1 MPQSG
6 LPDVTVPRR
15 LRAPAPGWTTTAD
28 VIVVGSGIAGLTTA
42 LRLRRRVDRVLLV
55 TKTVLDEGSTA
66 WAQGGIAAVMSPE
79 DSPAEHIHDTL
90 VAGVGLC
97 DVDAVETLVREG
109 TDAVVGPHRARGRVR
124 PWRHG
129 GLSLTREGGHH
140 RDRILHA
147 GGDAT
152 GREIS
157 RALIAA
163 LDRVRDD
170 PGIEVIEHA
179 LVVDL
184 LTDADQRVCGVTLH
198 VIGEGQVDGVGA
210 AHARA
215 VVLATG
221 GLGQIY
227 ASTTNPSVATGDGM
241 AAALR
246 AGAVLADLEF
256 VQFHPTVLWLG
267 EGSRGQQ
274 PLISEAVRGEGAFLV
289 DEAGE
294 RFMQGQHPLADL
306 APRDVVAR
314 AIIARMR
321 ETGTD
326 HVYLDCRHL
335 GRRVPRAALP
345 VDRLP
350 LSRARVRP
358 RDAAAAG
365 RTGAALRQ
373 RRGAHRPART
383 VLARGSLRVRRDL
396 VHRRARRQPAREQLA
411 PRGARLRAPHR
422 RRPHDPARLRVSSP
436 RRRPSH
442 PAVSG
447 ADPRQAPTR
456 RAARHDRGV
465 RDGPLGRVA
474 RRGAGD
480 PRRARG
486 SRGHRRRRQAGR
498 TQELGG
504 DQPAPPRT
512 GPDVCAQP
520 CGTRP
525 VAVTC
530 ARTSRRATTS
540 TSCTTCTCS
549 APTPG
554 SSRPCRAVPR
564 SNLDG
569 LDLDHQARA
578 RLRRGLLTDE
588 RTPVTTDGLS
598 GFPHEWATAL
608 VDVALRRGPRSR
620 RRRRDDPGHD
630 PG

>member
-6 LPDVTVPRR
+6 LPDVTVSRR

-79 DSPAEHIHDTL
+79 DSAAEHVHDTL

-97 DVDAVETLVREG
+97 DVEAVEALVTEG
-109 TDAVVGPHRARGRVR
+109 TDAVWDLIALGADFDRGDS
-124 PWRHG
+124 G

-170 PGIEVIEHA
+170 PGIEIIEHA

-184 LTDADQRVCGVTLH
+184 LTDAEERVCGVTLH

-321 ETGTD
+321 ETRTD

-335 GRRVPRAALP
+335 GADFLEQRFPSIVQRCRELGFDPATQLLP
-345 VDRLP
+345 VAP
-350 LSRARVRP
+350 AQHYASGGVRTDL
-358 RDAAAAG
+358 RG
-365 RTGAALRQ
+365 RTSVEGLYACGETSCTGVHGANRLASNSLLEGLVFARRIADDLTARLGAGELPETTPVEPQGEPELIRGKRRIDVQRAMTAGSGTVRSAASLAATESTLAELAARAVTDDADKQGGPKSWETTNLLHLGRALTYAAALREET
-373 RRGAHRPART
+373 RGGHVREDFPARDDAHF
-383 VLARGSLRVRRDL
+383 LHH
-396 VHRRARRQPAREQLA
+396 VHLRRAPSGKVEAR
-411 PRGARLRAPHR
+411 
-422 RRPHDPARLRVSSP
+422 V
-436 RRRPSH
+436 
-442 PAVSG
+442 V
-447 ADPRQAPTR
+447 
-456 RAARHDRGV
+456 
-465 RDGPLGRVA
+465 
-474 RRGAGD
+474 
-480 PRRARG
+480 
-486 SRGHRRRRQAGR
+486 
-498 TQELGG
+498 
-504 DQPAPPRT
+504 
-512 GPDVCAQP
+512 
-520 CGTRP
+520 P
-525 VAVTC
+525 V
-530 ARTSRRATTS
+530 
-540 TSCTTCTCS
+540 
-549 APTPG
+549 PQ
-554 SSRPCRAVPR
+554 
-564 SNLDG
+564 SNLEG
-569 LDLDHQARA
+569 LDLDNTAAAESAVAHDDSRMEG
-578 RLRRGLLTDE
+578 RR
-588 RTPVTTDGLS
+588 
-598 GFPHEWATAL
+598 
-608 VDVALRRGPRSR
+608 
-620 RRRRDDPGHD
+620 
-630 PG
+630 

>member
-1 MPQSG
+1 MNDSG
-6 LPDVTVPRR
+6 ITLPRR
-15 LRAPAPGWTTTAD
+15 LRAPEPGWTATAD

-97 DVDAVETLVREG
+97 DVDAVRTLVTEG
-109 TDAVVGPHRARGRVR
+109 TDAVWDLIALGADFDRGDA
-124 PWRHG
+124 G
-129 GLSLTREGGHH
+129 DLSLTREGGHH

-184 LTDADQRVCGVTLH
+184 LTDADRRVCGVTLH
-198 VIGEGQVDGVGA
+198 VIGAGQVDGVGA

-314 AIIARMR
+314 AIIRRMR

-335 GRRVPRAALP
+335 GADFLEQRFPSIVARCRELGFDPATQLLPVAPAQHYASGGVRTDLRGRTSLEGLYACGETSCTGVHGANRLASNSLLEGLVFARRIADDLTARLGAGELPATVPVQGEDGDGTVPPELVRGKRRLDVQRAMTAGAGTVRSAASLAATEEALAAVTAKAADDADRQGGPKSWETTNLVHLGRALTHAAALREETRGGHVREDYPTRDDERFLHHVHLTRQASGRLGASVVPVPRA
-345 VDRLP
+345 
-350 LSRARVRP
+350 
-358 RDAAAAG
+358 
-365 RTGAALRQ
+365 
-373 RRGAHRPART
+373 
-383 VLARGSLRVRRDL
+383 
-396 VHRRARRQPAREQLA
+396 
-411 PRGARLRAPHR
+411 
-422 RRPHDPARLRVSSP
+422 
-436 RRRPSH
+436 
-442 PAVSG
+442 
-447 ADPRQAPTR
+447 
-456 RAARHDRGV
+456 
-465 RDGPLGRVA
+465 
-474 RRGAGD
+474 
-480 PRRARG
+480 
-486 SRGHRRRRQAGR
+486 
-498 TQELGG
+498 
-504 DQPAPPRT
+504 
-512 GPDVCAQP
+512 
-520 CGTRP
+520 
-525 VAVTC
+525 
-530 ARTSRRATTS
+530 
-540 TSCTTCTCS
+540 
-549 APTPG
+549 
-554 SSRPCRAVPR
+554 
-564 SNLDG
+564 NLDG
-569 LDLDHQARA
+569 LDLDAGVPD
-578 RLRRGLLTDE
+578 RGAEGVAAQTDP
-588 RTPVTTDGLS
+588 R
-598 GFPHEWATAL
+598 HEET
-608 VDVALRRGPRSR
+608 R
-620 RRRRDDPGHD
+620 
-630 PG
+630 

>member
-6 LPDVTVPRR
+6 LTELTGLTDLTVPRR

-28 VIVVGSGIAGLTTA
+28 VIVVGSGVAGLTTA

-55 TKTVLDEGSTA
+55 TKTVLDEGSTG

-79 DSPAEHIHDTL
+79 DSAAEHIHDTL

-97 DVDAVETLVREG
+97 DVAAVETLVREG
-109 TDAVVGPHRARGRVR
+109 TDAVWDLIALGAEFDRGDT
-124 PWRHG
+124 G
-129 GLSLTREGGHH
+129 QISLTREGGHH

-184 LTDADQRVCGVTLH
+184 LTDTDARVCGVTLH

-246 AGAVLADLEF
+246 AGAVVADLEF

-289 DEAGE
+289 DASGE

-314 AIIARMR
+314 AIIRRMR

-335 GRRVPRAALP
+335 GAEFLEQRFPSIVQRCRELGFDPATQPLPVAPAQHYASGGVRTDLLGRSSLEGLYACGETSCTGVHGANRLASNSLLEGLVFARRIADDLTARLGAGELPETTPVTASGEPEPELIRGKRRMDVQRAMTAGAGTVRSADSLAATQSTLAGLAARAATDDTGKQGGPKSWETTNL
-345 VDRLP
+345 LH
-350 LSRARVRP
+350 LGRALTY
-358 RDAAAAG
+358 A
-365 RTGAALRQ
+365 AALREET
-373 RRGAHRPART
+373 RGGHVREDFPTRDDDRFLHH
-383 VLARGSLRVRRDL
+383 VHLARSPDGML
-396 VHRRARRQPAREQLA
+396 VAEVVP
-411 PRGARLRAPHR
+411 
-422 RRPHDPARLRVSSP
+422 
-436 RRRPSH
+436 
-442 PAVSG
+442 
-447 ADPRQAPTR
+447 
-456 RAARHDRGV
+456 
-465 RDGPLGRVA
+465 
-474 RRGAGD
+474 
-480 PRRARG
+480 
-486 SRGHRRRRQAGR
+486 
-498 TQELGG
+498 
-504 DQPAPPRT
+504 
-512 GPDVCAQP
+512 
-520 CGTRP
+520 
-525 VAVTC
+525 
-530 ARTSRRATTS
+530 
-540 TSCTTCTCS
+540 
-549 APTPG
+549 
-554 SSRPCRAVPR
+554 VPR

-569 LDLDHQARA
+569 LDLDHNVA
-578 RLRRGLLTDE
+578 E
-588 RTPVTTDGLS
+588 TT
-598 GFPHEWATAL
+598 
-608 VDVALRRGPRSR
+608 VAEDDSR
-620 RRRRDDPGHD
+620 IEGHR
-630 PG
+630 

>member
-1 MPQSG
+1 MPPRG
-6 LPDVTVPRR
+6 LQDVTVPRR

-42 LRLRRRVDRVLLV
+42 LRLRRRVARVLLV

-109 TDAVVGPHRARGRVR
+109 TDAVWDLIALGAEFDRGDS
-124 PWRHG
+124 G

-184 LTDADQRVCGVTLH
+184 LTDASQRVCGVTLH

-306 APRDVVAR
+306 APRDVVSR
-314 AIIARMR
+314 AIIRRMR
-321 ETGTD
+321 ETGAD

-335 GRRVPRAALP
+335 GAEFLEQRFPSIVQRCRELGFDPATQLLP
-345 VDRLP
+345 VAPAQHYASGGIRTDLQ
-350 LSRARVRP
+350 
-358 RDAAAAG
+358 G
-365 RTGAALRQ
+365 RS
-373 RRGAHRPART
+373 
-383 VLARGSLRVRRDL
+383 SLEGL
-396 VHRRARRQPAREQLA
+396 YA
-411 PRGARLRAPHR
+411 
-422 RRPHDPARLRVSSP
+422 
-436 RRRPSH
+436 
-442 PAVSG
+442 
-447 ADPRQAPTR
+447 
-456 RAARHDRGV
+456 
-465 RDGPLGRVA
+465 
-474 RRGAGD
+474 
-480 PRRARG
+480 
-486 SRGHRRRRQAGR
+486 
-498 TQELGG
+498 
-504 DQPAPPRT
+504 
-512 GPDVCAQP
+512 
-520 CGTRP
+520 CGE
-525 VAVTC
+525 
-530 ARTSRRATTS
+530 
-540 TSCTTCTCS
+540 TSCTGVHGANRLASNSLLEGLVFARRIADDLTTRLGAGELPETTPAETGGRPELVRGKRRLDVQRAMTAGAGTVRS
-549 APTPG
+549 AESLAATQATLAAVAE
-554 SSRPCRAVPR
+554 RAATADPERMGGPKSWETTNLLHLGQALTYAATLREETRGGHVREDFPNRDDERFLHHIHLRRSVEGALAVELVPVPR

-569 LDLDHQARA
+569 LDLDHTAAEKAVAHDDSRMDG
-578 RLRRGLLTDE
+578 RR
-588 RTPVTTDGLS
+588 
-598 GFPHEWATAL
+598 
-608 VDVALRRGPRSR
+608 
-620 RRRRDDPGHD
+620 
-630 PG
+630 

>member
-1 MPQSG
+1 MAAMSASG
-6 LPDVTVPRR
+6 ITIPRR

-79 DSPAEHIHDTL
+79 DSPPEHVHDTL

-97 DVDAVETLVREG
+97 DVEAVETLVREG
-109 TDAVVGPHRARGRVR
+109 TDAVWDLIALGAEFDRGDT
-124 PWRHG
+124 G
-129 GLSLTREGGHH
+129 KISLTREGGHH

-152 GREIS
+152 GKEIS

-163 LDRVRDD
+163 LHRVIDD

-184 LTDADQRVCGVTLH
+184 LTDEAQRVCGVTLH
-198 VIGEGQVDGVGA
+198 VIGEGQAEGVGA

-227 ASTTNPSVATGDGM
+227 ASTTNPAVATGDGM

-246 AGAVLADLEF
+246 AGAELADLEF

-294 RFMQGQHPLADL
+294 RFMQGQHELADL

-321 ETGTD
+321 QTGTD

-335 GRRVPRAALP
+335 GAGFLEARFPSIVQRCRELGFDPATQLLPVAPAQHYASGGIKTDLRGRSSLEGLYACGETSCTGVHGANRLASNSLLEGLVFARRIADDLTTRLGDGELPVTTPVVVDDVPVLVRGKRRLEVQRAMTAGAGTVRSAASLAATEEALAALCAGGAS
-345 VDRLP
+345 D
-350 LSRARVRP
+350 
-358 RDAAAAG
+358 AG
-365 RTGAALRQ
+365 RKQGGPKSWETTNLLLVGRALTYAAALREET
-373 RRGAHRPART
+373 RGGHVREDYPARDDVRFLHHT
-383 VLARGSLRVRRDL
+383 LLSRSADGQLVTRVVEVPQSNLEGLDL
-396 VHRRARRQPAREQLA
+396 
-411 PRGARLRAPHR
+411 GA
-422 RRPHDPARLRVSSP
+422 
-436 RRRPSH
+436 
-442 PAVSG
+442 G
-447 ADPRQAPTR
+447 AL
-456 RAARHDRGV
+456 RGV
-465 RDGPLGRVA
+465 RA
-474 RRGAGD
+474 
-480 PRRARG
+480 
-486 SRGHRRRRQAGR
+486 S
-498 TQELGG
+498 
-504 DQPAPPRT
+504 
-512 GPDVCAQP
+512 
-520 CGTRP
+520 
-525 VAVTC
+525 
-530 ARTSRRATTS
+530 
-540 TSCTTCTCS
+540 
-549 APTPG
+549 
-554 SSRPCRAVPR
+554 VPR
-564 SNLDG
+564 
-569 LDLDHQARA
+569 
-578 RLRRGLLTDE
+578 
-588 RTPVTTDGLS
+588 
-598 GFPHEWATAL
+598 
-608 VDVALRRGPRSR
+608 
-620 RRRRDDPGHD
+620 HD
-630 PG
+630 PTDDDLE

>member
-6 LPDVTVPRR
+6 LPDVTVSRR

-79 DSPAEHIHDTL
+79 DSAAEHVHDTL

-97 DVDAVETLVREG
+97 DVEAVEALVTEG
-109 TDAVVGPHRARGRVR
+109 TDAVWDLIALGADFDRGDS
-124 PWRHG
+124 G

-184 LTDADQRVCGVTLH
+184 LTDAEERVCGVTLH

-335 GRRVPRAALP
+335 GAEFLEQRFPSIVQRCRELGFDPATQLLP
-345 VDRLP
+345 VAP
-350 LSRARVRP
+350 AQHYASGGVRTDL
-358 RDAAAAG
+358 RG
-365 RTGAALRQ
+365 RTSVEGLYACGETSCTGVHGANRLASNSLLEGLVFARRIADDLTARLGAGELPETTPVEPAGEPELIRGKRRIDVQRAMTAGSGTVRSASSLASTQATLAELAARAVTDDAEKQGGPKSWETTNLLHLGRALTYAAALREET
-373 RRGAHRPART
+373 RGGHVREDFPARDDAHF
-383 VLARGSLRVRRDL
+383 LHH
-396 VHRRARRQPAREQLA
+396 VHL
-411 PRGARLRAPHR
+411 
-422 RRPHDPARLRVSSP
+422 
-436 RRRPSH
+436 
-442 PAVSG
+442 
-447 ADPRQAPTR
+447 R
-456 RAARHDRGV
+456 RAASGTV
-465 RDGPLGRVA
+465 EARV
-474 RRGAGD
+474 
-480 PRRARG
+480 
-486 SRGHRRRRQAGR
+486 
-498 TQELGG
+498 
-504 DQPAPPRT
+504 
-512 GPDVCAQP
+512 V
-520 CGTRP
+520 P
-525 VAVTC
+525 V
-530 ARTSRRATTS
+530 
-540 TSCTTCTCS
+540 
-549 APTPG
+549 PQ
-554 SSRPCRAVPR
+554 

-569 LDLDHQARA
+569 LDLDNTAAAETAVAQDDSRMEG
-578 RLRRGLLTDE
+578 RR
-588 RTPVTTDGLS
+588 
-598 GFPHEWATAL
+598 
-608 VDVALRRGPRSR
+608 
-620 RRRRDDPGHD
+620 
-630 PG
+630 

>member
-6 LPDVTVPRR
+6 LPDVTLSRR

-79 DSPAEHIHDTL
+79 DSPEEHIHDTL

-97 DVDAVETLVREG
+97 DVDAVEALVTEG
-109 TDAVVGPHRARGRVR
+109 TDAVWDLIALGADFDRGDS
-124 PWRHG
+124 G

-184 LTDADQRVCGVTLH
+184 LTDADERVCGVTLH

-314 AIIARMR
+314 AIIRRMR

-335 GRRVPRAALP
+335 GAEFLEQRFPSIVQRCRELGFDPATTLLPVAPAQHYASGGVRTDLRGRSSLEGLYACGETSCTGVHGANRLASNSLLEGLVFARRIADDLTARLGAGELPETTPVEPAGEPELIRGKRRLDVQRAMTAGSGTVRSAASLAATQSTLAAL
-345 VDRLP
+345 
-350 LSRARVRP
+350 
-358 RDAAAAG
+358 AG
-365 RTGAALRQ
+365 RAVTDDAEKQGGPKSWETTNLLHLGRALTYAAALREETRGGHVREDFPGRDDEHFLHHVHL
-373 RRGAHRPART
+373 RR
-383 VLARGSLRVRRDL
+383 
-396 VHRRARRQPAREQLA
+396 
-411 PRGARLRAPHR
+411 
-422 RRPHDPARLRVSSP
+422 
-436 RRRPSH
+436 
-442 PAVSG
+442 AVSG
-447 ADPRQAPTR
+447 A
-456 RAARHDRGV
+456 
-465 RDGPLGRVA
+465 LGAEVV
-474 RRGAGD
+474 
-480 PRRARG
+480 P
-486 SRGHRRRRQAGR
+486 
-498 TQELGG
+498 
-504 DQPAPPRT
+504 
-512 GPDVCAQP
+512 
-520 CGTRP
+520 
-525 VAVTC
+525 
-530 ARTSRRATTS
+530 
-540 TSCTTCTCS
+540 
-549 APTPG
+549 
-554 SSRPCRAVPR
+554 VPR

-569 LDLDHQARA
+569 LDLDGSVP
-578 RLRRGLLTDE
+578 LDVLDE
-588 RTPVTTDGLS
+588 DRTDG
-598 GFPHEWATAL
+598 AVTAK
-608 VDVALRRGPRSR
+608 AAGRHTESAETKETQ
-620 RRRRDDPGHD
+620 
-630 PG
+630 